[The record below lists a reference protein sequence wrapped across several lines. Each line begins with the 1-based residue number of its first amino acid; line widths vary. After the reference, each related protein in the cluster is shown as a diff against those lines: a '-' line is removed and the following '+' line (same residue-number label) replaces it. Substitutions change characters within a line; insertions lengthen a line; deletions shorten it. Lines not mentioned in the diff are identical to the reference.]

1 MRIIIVEKIN
11 FFDDCPA
18 LMPSRFTN
26 LVIVGHGWLEMN
38 LNYLIHRSNSKRNEE
53 LCYVIS

>member
-1 MRIIIVEKIN
+1 MEKIN